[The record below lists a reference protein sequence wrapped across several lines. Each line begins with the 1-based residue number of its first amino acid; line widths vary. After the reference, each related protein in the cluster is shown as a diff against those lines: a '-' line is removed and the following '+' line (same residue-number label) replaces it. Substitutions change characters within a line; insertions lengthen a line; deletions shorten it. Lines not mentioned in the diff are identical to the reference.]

1 MVSTDHFRHELLSQ
15 MSRAAALGRTN
26 VLVTVGDLCGSILRG
41 HVSSVACCDAM
52 QAEIK
57 TGDVVILERSNIAG
71 MTVRYLLPR
80 GS

>member
-1 MVSTDHFRHELLSQ
+1 MWF
-15 MSRAAALGRTN
+15 
-26 VLVTVGDLCGSILRG
+26 RG